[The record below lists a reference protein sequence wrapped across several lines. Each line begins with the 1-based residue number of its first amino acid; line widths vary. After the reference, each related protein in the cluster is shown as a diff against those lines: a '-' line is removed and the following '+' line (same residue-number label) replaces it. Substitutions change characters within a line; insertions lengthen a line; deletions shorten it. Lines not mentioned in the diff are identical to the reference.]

1 MRKVTTYLLAS
12 AVAVAGAVGATR
24 AVAYSQQ
31 PAATKAA
38 KAPGKEKHPAI
49 HAAINSLEKA
59 KRELEGAA
67 HDFGGHRVDAIK
79 AIDEALK
86 QLRLA
91 DAYDAK

>member
-1 MRKVTTYLLAS
+1 MKKVTTYLLAGS
-12 AVAVAGAVGATR
+12 IAIAGAVGATR
-24 AVAYSQQ
+24 AIAYSQQ
-31 PAATKAA
+31 PATKAA
-38 KAPGKEKHPAI
+38 KMGNEKHPAI
-49 HAAINSLEKA
+49 HAAIGSLERA
-59 KRELEGAA
+59 KKELEGAA

>member
-1 MRKVTTYLLAS
+1 MRKVTTYLLAGS
-12 AVAVAGAVGATR
+12 IAVAGAVGATR

-31 PAATKAA
+31 PAKEARMA
-38 KAPGKEKHPAI
+38 KEKHPAI
-49 HAAINSLEKA
+49 HAAINSLERA
-59 KRELEGAA
+59 KKELEGAN

>member
-1 MRKVTTYLLAS
+1 MRKVTTYLLAGS
-12 AVAVAGAVGATR
+12 IAIAGAVGATR

-31 PAATKAA
+31 PARGMKRA
-38 KAPGKEKHPAI
+38 EKHPAI

-59 KRELEGAA
+59 RAELNAAA